1 MAVTI
6 HHLEVH
12 LEVEG
17 SEEEAAFTRLFNQ
30 HIRRWNRANQE
41 RLDRERLAKVERRMG
56 GPDEQERE

>member
-17 SEEEAAFTRLFNQ
+17 NDEEAAFTRLFNQ

-41 RLDRERLAKVERRMG
+41 RVDRERLATQERRLS
-56 GPDEQERE
+56 GPDQEDHD

>member
-17 SEEEAAFTRLFNQ
+17 SDDEAAFTRLFNQ
-30 HIRRWNRANQE
+30 HITRWNRANQE
-41 RLDRERLAKVERRMG
+41 RLDRQKLANLERRLT
-56 GPDEQERE
+56 GPEQDEGD